1 MGHNQH
7 PLQALT
13 TTNGKLKNLAR
24 MPKLVLDRRTTIIQN
39 LNFTSFHGKNCQ
51 VLPVSYSWKNIVP
64 QKISILLTINF
75 SHEECFCIFKRS
87 FTAGGSIAALSR
99 DLISFFL

>member
-24 MPKLVLDRRTTIIQN
+24 MPKLVLDRRTTIIHIQ
-39 LNFTSFHGKNCQ
+39 
-51 VLPVSYSWKNIVP
+51 
-64 QKISILLTINF
+64 
-75 SHEECFCIFKRS
+75 
-87 FTAGGSIAALSR
+87 
-99 DLISFFL
+99 